1 MIHRIFLTPVLTIK
15 FFLLIALTT
24 ATLSGCGGSS
34 GGSGLP
40 DSPPAPLPDGPVLS
54 GTSADSSAVL
64 SWSNLTDAENYKVYV
79 STSGPATKSSTP
91 ITDFT
96 APVDPMVSY
105 VDQGLDNTTTY
116 SYIVTVTIGGQESN
130 PSNQFVANPFPQAV
144 MLVGGGDFTCALR
157 GNGTIWCWGGNSV
170 GQLGDGTT
178 TDRYSPVQEANGF
191 TDWIDI
197 SVLAGHACARR
208 TGGTLYCWGNNWRNA
223 AADSGD
229 PTKVDPATISM
240 ANPQGY
246 VVTPTQIDAA
256 ADWIDVSAGVNR
268 SCGIKSSGFIFCWG
282 GNEGATPVVQGAL
295 SNWAEVA
302 AGGDSF
308 CALNDLSQIFCWGGN
323 GKGQLGDSTIG
334 GYTALPVQEI
344 TGASDWTRVTMGYS
358 HVCGL
363 RGTGT
368 VSSLS
373 CWGWNEHG
381 QVGNAMITTGEGTPT
396 PVGSDTDWATVIA
409 GYKHTCASKTTGELF
424 CWGFNSNSQLGEG
437 VTGDVSIPTLI
448 GGVGQTD
455 WGNLIAMGVNHTCV
469 TKTDKKVYCW
479 GRNDVGQIGN
489 GTNTPIK
496 NVPTQ
501 VGTDTDWRKVE
512 TGIFH
517 TCATKTDGTL
527 WCAGNNTYGQLG
539 TGNNNHSQD
548 FKQVTANTDWTDIA
562 VGQDHTCAIRSGAL
576 YCWGKN
582 LSGALG
588 NNSTTNAN
596 APVQED
602 NGFTNWTEVTAGNS
616 HTCAIRSGGALYC
629 WGSNTFSQVGNGS
642 SGGFSAV
649 NVLTPILVGGTT
661 SYDTVTAGS
670 WATCARN
677 GSLHCWGNN
686 AAYDPTGYVRT
697 TPRQIWYGSF
707 GNFAVGNHV
716 LGYDGSDRNFKTWGK
731 NTYGQLGRG
740 NLLDVGLF
748 SAQLFST
755 DAAFSAASS
764 YGSCTTFVF
773 SGTSRVL
780 RCTGRN
786 DYGQLGVGDF
796 DDRLTFTTVDS
807 GRWWKISMGNY
818 HTCGITITTGELY
831 CWGWNREGQHGSGDA
846 WVSIGSLVEV
856 TN

>member
-1 MIHRIFLTPVLTIK
+1 MIRRIFLTPVLTVK
-15 FFLLIALTT
+15 FFLLIALTA

-34 GGSGLP
+34 SGGGLP
-40 DSPPAPLPDGPVLS
+40 AAPPDPLPDGPVLS

-64 SWSNLTDAENYKVYV
+64 SWSNLTDAEDYKVYV
-79 STSGPATKSSTP
+79 STSGPASKSSTLVSGFP
-91 ITDFT
+91 
-96 APVDPMVSY
+96 APGAAMVSY
-105 VDQGLDNTTTY
+105 VDQGLNNTTTY
-116 SYIVTVTIGGQESN
+116 NYVVTVTIGGQESN
-130 PSNQFVANPFPQAV
+130 VSNQFVANPFPQAV
-144 MLVGGGDFTCALR
+144 MLVGGTDFTCALR
-157 GNGTIWCWGGNSV
+157 GNGTIWCWGANSS
-170 GQLGDGTT
+170 GQLGDGST
-178 TDRYSPVQEANGF
+178 TDRYSPVQEVNQF
-191 TDWIDI
+191 TDWVDI
-197 SVLAGHACARR
+197 SVLASHACARR

-223 AADSGD
+223 AADSSD
-229 PTKVDPATISM
+229 PTKVDPATIST

-246 VVTPTQIDAA
+246 VVTPTQVDAA

-268 SCGIKSSGFIFCWG
+268 TCGIKSSGFIFCWG

-295 SNWAEVA
+295 SNWAEVT

-323 GKGQLGDSTIG
+323 GKGQLGNGVIG
-334 GYTALPVQEI
+334 GSIALPTQEI

-363 RGTGT
+363 RGAGTG
-368 VSSLS
+368 SSLS

-381 QVGNAMITTGEGTPT
+381 QVGNAMITTGEGTPI
-396 PVGSDTDWATVIA
+396 PVGSGSDWATVIA

-437 VTGDVSIPTLI
+437 VTGDVAIPTLI

-496 NVPTQ
+496 NVPTR
-501 VGTDTDWRKVE
+501 VGIANDWRKVE

-527 WCAGNNTYGQLG
+527 WCAGNNSYGQLG

-548 FKQVTANTDWTDIA
+548 FKQVTANTDWADIA
-562 VGQDHTCAIRSGAL
+562 VGRNHTCAIRSGAL
-576 YCWGKN
+576 YCWGDN
-582 LSGALG
+582 ISGALG
-588 NNSTTNAN
+588 INSTTNAN
-596 APVQED
+596 APTQEA

-629 WGSNTFSQVGNGS
+629 WGSNLFAQVGNGG
-642 SGGFSAV
+642 SGFAAP
-649 NVLTPILVGGTT
+649 NVLTPVRVGGTT
-661 SYDTVTAGS
+661 LFDKVTAGT

-677 GSLHCWGNN
+677 GGLYCWGSNTTYAPN
-686 AAYDPTGYVRT
+686 GFGRT
-697 TPRQIWYGSF
+697 TPGQVWSGTFSS
-707 GNFAVGNHV
+707 FAVGTHII
-716 LGYDGSDRNFKTWGK
+716 GYDNDSIFKGIGT
-731 NTYGQLGRG
+731 NTSGQLGLVDINGDLYVANNFTNIGRSR
-740 NLLDVGLF
+740 DF
-748 SAQLFST
+748 WYAPS
-755 DAAFSAASS
+755 ASS
-764 YGSCTTFVF
+764 NTSCAGF
-773 SGTSRVL
+773 SNSL
-780 RCTGRN
+780 YCTGN
-786 DYGQLGVGDF
+786 NQYGQLGVGDF
-796 DDRLTFTTVDS
+796 VDRWRFTVVDS
-807 GRWWKISMGNY
+807 GRNWKTAPSDY
-818 HTCGITITTGELY
+818 HTCGVTSNELY

>member
-1 MIHRIFLTPVLTIK
+1 MIHRISFAPVLTIK
-15 FFLLIALTT
+15 FALLITFIA

-40 DSPPAPLPDGPVLS
+40 DNPPDPPPAAPLLS
-54 GTSADSSAVL
+54 GVSADSSAVL
-64 SWSNLTDAENYKVYV
+64 SWSNLTDAENYKIYV
-79 STSGPATKSSTP
+79 STSGPASKSSALVSNF
-91 ITDFT
+91 I
-96 APVDPMVSY
+96 APVNPMISY
-105 VDQGLDNTTTY
+105 VDQGLNNTTTY
-116 SYIVTVTIGGQESN
+116 NYMVTVTIGGRESN
-130 PSNQFVANPFPQAV
+130 ASNQFVANPFPQAV
-144 MLVGGGDFTCALR
+144 MLVGGVDFTCALR
-157 GNGTIWCWGGNSV
+157 GNGTIWCWGVNSA

-178 TDRYSPVQEANGF
+178 TDRYSPVQEANLF
-191 TDWIDI
+191 TDWVDI
-197 SVLAGHACARR
+197 SVLATHACARR

-223 AADSGD
+223 AVDSSD

-246 VVTPTQIDAA
+246 VVSPTQVDAA
-256 ADWIDVSAGVNR
+256 ADWTDVSAGVNR
-268 SCGIKSSGFIFCWG
+268 SCGIKSSGYIFCWG
-282 GNEGATPVVQGAL
+282 NGGATPVVQGAA
-295 SNWAEVA
+295 SNWVEVA
-302 AGGDSF
+302 AGGDSN
-308 CALNDLSQIFCWGGN
+308 CALNDQNRIFCWGGN
-323 GKGQLGDSTIG
+323 GKGQLGNGTIG
-334 GYTALPVQEI
+334 GFVASPVEESTTA
-344 TGASDWTRVTMGYS
+344 GDWSRVTMGYS

-363 RGTGT
+363 RTSATGST
-368 VSSLS
+368 LH

-381 QVGNAMITTGEGTPT
+381 QVGNAKITTGESTPT
-396 PVGSDTDWATVIA
+396 LVGSGSIWASVIA

-496 NVPTQ
+496 NVPNR

-527 WCAGNNTYGQLG
+527 WCAGNNAQGQLG

-548 FKQVTANTDWTDIA
+548 FKQVTLNTDWSDIA
-562 VGQDHTCAIRSGAL
+562 VGKYHTCAIRGGAL
-576 YCWGKN
+576 YCWGEN
-582 LSGALG
+582 ISGTLG

-596 APVQED
+596 APVQES
-602 NGFTNWTEVTAGNS
+602 NGYTNWTEVTAGDS

-629 WGSNTFSQVGNGS
+629 WGSNLSYQIGNGT
-642 SGGFSAV
+642 GGILAPDI
-649 NVLTPILVGGTT
+649 LKPILVGGTT
-661 SYDTVTAGS
+661 VYDTVTAGAR
-670 WATCARN
+670 ATCARN

-686 AAYDPTGYVRT
+686 AAYDPTGYVRI
-697 TPRQIWYGSF
+697 TPKQIWYGSF

-748 SAQLFST
+748 SASLFST

-786 DYGQLGVGDF
+786 DYGQLGVGDY

-807 GRWWKISMGNY
+807 GQWWKISMSDY
-818 HTCGITITTGELY
+818 HTCGIVITSGELY